1 MKYLFVLA
9 LLVLLVYA
17 PNVCGD
23 LLNIYEQS
31 SVSRASTKNQESK
44 GGSQHLLRLRLVTA
58 SEDIVPYSCGGQ
70 YQSKCF
76 ADKMVH
82 NNTFTVYIH
91 PLVNHVMIVQLEPL
105 NVVDTFRG
113 FLVCAYSK
121 TTHDRTH
128 AGAFLQP
135 TTTANWK
142 TTTCYSTN
150 VSQLVYDSSLHR
162 NLGATLYPTGLCY

>member
-1 MKYLFVLA
+1 VGGASFCKNRGVLDEMKSSFVLV
-9 LLVLLVYA
+9 LLAQLVYA

-31 SVSRASTKNQESK
+31 SVSWASTKNQESK
-44 GGSQHLLRLRLVTA
+44 GGSQHLFRLRLVTA

-70 YQSKCF
+70 YQ
-76 ADKMVH
+76 
-82 NNTFTVYIH
+82 I
-91 PLVNHVMIVQLEPL
+91 QLEPL

-150 VSQLVYDSSLHR
+150 VSQFVYESSLHR
-162 NLGATLYPTGLCY
+162 NLGTILYPTGLCY